1 MSTKSNTA
9 NDLLDALKERITKE
23 IVKENKEKK
32 KDEIIG
38 SEDTVDGRGAK
49 RKIKEKKEEDADDEA
64 EGEGEGEEKPRRKKK
79 KKRSRGPLRNT
90 NDQQYVITF
99 S

>member
-38 SEDTVDGRGAK
+38 SEDTVDGR
-49 RKIKEKKEEDADDEA
+49 EKKN
-64 EGEGEGEEKPRRKKK
+64 EGKERR
-79 KKRSRGPLRNT
+79 RR
-90 NDQQYVITF
+90 
-99 S
+99 